1 MSMSTATGVY
11 SLNGRRASFRAN
23 PMDVSTLPGRPP
35 EMTIATYCSRP
46 TTRSLPSARFNISD
60 QHAWVGKVVIR
71 FTTVVE
77 SRGTDGRRRASE
89 DDRDLGFGI
98 ARYEFGGSSD
108 PSNGAG
114 ATNKAKNSFETKTKK
129 PATDYRSRL
138 TV

>member
-1 MSMSTATGVY
+1 
-11 SLNGRRASFRAN
+11 
-23 PMDVSTLPGRPP
+23 
-35 EMTIATYCSRP
+35 
-46 TTRSLPSARFNISD
+46 
-60 QHAWVGKVVIR
+60 VVIR

-77 SRGTDGRRRASE
+77 SRGTDGRRRALE

-98 ARYEFGGSSD
+98 ARYELGGSSD